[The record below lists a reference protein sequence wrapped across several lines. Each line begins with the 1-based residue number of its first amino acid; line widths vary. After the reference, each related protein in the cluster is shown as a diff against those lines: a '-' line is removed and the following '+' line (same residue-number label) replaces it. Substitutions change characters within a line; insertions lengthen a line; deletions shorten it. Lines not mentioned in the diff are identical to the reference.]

1 MLIVI
6 ASALD
11 SVYRPLGSGRW
22 GLDAEHWTLDAG
34 RWTLDAGRYTLDAGI
49 WTLDTVIDWF
59 RIETELSL

>member
-34 RWTLDAGRYTLDAGI
+34 RYTLDAGI

>member
-34 RWTLDAGRYTLDAGI
+34 RYNLDAGI

>member
-6 ASALD
+6 ESALD
-11 SVYRPLGSGRW
+11 SVHRPLGSGRW

-34 RWTLDAGRYTLDAGI
+34 RYTLDAGI
-49 WTLDTVIDWF
+49 CTLDTVIDWF

>member
-6 ASALD
+6 ESALD

-34 RWTLDAGRYTLDAGI
+34 RWTPDARL
-49 WTLDTVIDWF
+49 WTLGSGHWTLLLIGS
-59 RIETELSL
+59 E